1 MSYIVI
7 GTSGHVDHGKTSL
20 IKTITG
26 IDPDRLKEEKL
37 RGMTTDI
44 GFSYF
49 KIDNNLTLS
58 IVDVPGHEKFL
69 KNMLAGVTAI
79 KTVMF
84 VISANEGIKPQT
96 IEHFEILKMLNIKYG
111 VIVLTKT
118 DLVSLD
124 ELDLLE
130 IEIKD
135 FVKNS
140 FLENSK
146 IIRFSNITQ
155 EGKENLITSLKELSY
170 EIIKEND
177 YKNSNSVIFP
187 IDRVFSKQGFGTI
200 VTGSLYCG
208 EINIDQQ
215 LVLIPSNQKVKVK
228 NIEIH
233 NNKFNSLKE
242 SERAGLTISSV
253 ETKEIERGYC
263 LISKEIYQE
272 TQDIFVKIKLLK
284 GIKLKNN
291 QRLRLNFLTN
301 DVIGRIILFDKE
313 NNNDSFYAKIKLEEK
328 VFIPFNT
335 TIVIRNYSP
344 LHLIGSANVL
354 SIHNLKVK
362 NKNALLNNFDNKNYF
377 EAIKSLIN
385 DYNSTF
391 DLDEI
396 LKYIPYENR
405 DITKKELIE
414 KNIIV
419 EINKKYYLYNLLTE
433 KTKEVL
439 DIFKTTDNKKVG
451 FTKVDLQHNLN
462 IELSIVEK
470 ILSILNND
478 IEVFDNMYY
487 LKSKKKSYI
496 DTNPLCKNL
505 YEIILEN
512 KFQNIK
518 DLNEKTKLNSI
529 QLENLLKMLIHDNK
543 ILKISSEIYV
553 SLDIWKQ
560 TINIVRDF
568 IELENGATTSIL
580 REKIG
585 TSRKYMIPIL
595 ETLDNLK
602 ITKRDGDIRVLY

>member
-1 MSYIVI
+1 SESLSTESGEEVSTREVKKILSDMIESEDIENLIRRPPVI
-7 GTSGHVDHGKTSL
+7 TVMGHVDHGKTSL
-20 IKTITG
+20 IKNLTG

-44 GFSYF
+44 GFSYL
-49 KIDNNLTLS
+49 KIDNDITLS

-79 KTVMF
+79 KSVML

-111 VIVLTKT
+111 VIVLTKV

-170 EIIKEND
+170 EIIKEKQNNQK
-177 YKNSNSVIFP
+177 YSNSVIFP
-187 IDRVFSKQGFGTI
+187 IDRVFSKQGFGTVI
-200 VTGSLYCG
+200 TGSLYSG

-233 NNKFNSLKE
+233 NNKFSSLKE

-284 GIKLKNN
+284 DIKLKNN
-291 QRLRLNFLTN
+291 QRVRLNFLTK

-313 NNNDSFYAKIKLEEK
+313 NNN
-328 VFIPFNT
+328 P
-335 TIVIRNYSP
+335 
-344 LHLIGSANVL
+344 
-354 SIHNLKVK
+354 
-362 NKNALLNNFDNKNYF
+362 
-377 EAIKSLIN
+377 
-385 DYNSTF
+385 
-391 DLDEI
+391 
-396 LKYIPYENR
+396 
-405 DITKKELIE
+405 
-414 KNIIV
+414 
-419 EINKKYYLYNLLTE
+419 
-433 KTKEVL
+433 
-439 DIFKTTDNKKVG
+439 
-451 FTKVDLQHNLN
+451 
-462 IELSIVEK
+462 
-470 ILSILNND
+470 
-478 IEVFDNMYY
+478 
-487 LKSKKKSYI
+487 
-496 DTNPLCKNL
+496 
-505 YEIILEN
+505 
-512 KFQNIK
+512 
-518 DLNEKTKLNSI
+518 
-529 QLENLLKMLIHDNK
+529 
-543 ILKISSEIYV
+543 
-553 SLDIWKQ
+553 
-560 TINIVRDF
+560 
-568 IELENGATTSIL
+568 
-580 REKIG
+580 
-585 TSRKYMIPIL
+585 
-595 ETLDNLK
+595 
-602 ITKRDGDIRVLY
+602 